1 MWDEILQL
9 RGILSEVSC
18 HDWFSL
24 SNHSWSEELLCGG
37 SWGGAFRRNK
47 RRSGQE
53 IPSYLLK
60 VPAFPKIFE
69 DLTMVALSS
78 SES

>member
-1 MWDEILQL
+1 MT
-9 RGILSEVSC
+9 GSHSATTVGVGSC
-18 HDWFSL
+18 SVGDPGV
-24 SNHSWSEELLCGG
+24 GG
-37 SWGGAFRRNK
+37 HAFRRNK